1 MKPPIQIVT
10 EVWQRWKTEII
21 PAWGAGSYT
30 PNEDQFAAMALE
42 AIERDRSQRAP
53 AKPKPG
59 SPKAIT
65 PWRDAVPGEVWELGV
80 GGGYHCNTTA
90 VIEKDGQ
97 LCFFWGVGKGVTR
110 CIPITD
116 RTIDYGTR
124 LHPAT

>member
-53 AKPKPG
+53 A
-59 SPKAIT
+59 T
-65 PWRDAVPGEVWELGV
+65 PNPVAQGDRPWSEAVPGEIWELGIS
-80 GGGYHCNTTA
+80 GGYHCNTAA

-97 LCFFWGVGKGVTR
+97 LCFFWGVGKGITR
-110 CIPITD
+110 SISITD

-124 LHPAT
+124 LHPTA